1 MAATPRSAPEATLA
15 RAPLV
20 VLVVAEAADAD
31 PEVVAAALPTAA
43 EALEAPAAEPD
54 APEGEALFSDWLTS
68 VGTLNWP
75 LAAAMLMVPSALMM
89 LGLAAKNARV

>member
-20 VLVVAEAADAD
+20 VLVVAEAPDAD
-31 PEVVAAALPTAA
+31 PEVVAAALPTA
-43 EALEAPAAEPD
+43 LEAPEAAAEEPD
-54 APEGEALFSDWLTS
+54 APEGDALLSDWLTS

-75 LAAAMLMVPSALMM
+75 LAAAMLTVPSAFRM

>member
-1 MAATPRSAPEATLA
+1 MAATPRSAPEAALA

-20 VLVVAEAADAD
+20 VLVVAEAADDDDVA
-31 PEVVAAALPTAA
+31 AAALPTA
-43 EALEAPAAEPD
+43 LEAGGALAELELEP
-54 APEGEALFSDWLTS
+54 GALLSGWLTS

-75 LAAAMLMVPSALMM
+75 LVAAMLRVPSAFRM